1 MSKRTCSLLA
11 LALWA
16 LLVIFLLFGGWPV
29 MAEKLAG
36 VTNLDQL
43 FLSASSAT
51 PALKVNQQGAG
62 SVAEFQDDGAA
73 VLTIADGGSIT
84 HTGSLNV
91 GTWGQFAVQSSVY
104 LTMDTPITPTGT
116 YQPITATAYVSTSQ
130 VVTGTAGQLLILTN
144 ISANNVGITDT
155 GILKLSGD
163 TALGQYDTLTLISD
177 GANWIE
183 LAQTDN

>member
-11 LALWA
+11 VAFCLLAA
-16 LLVIFLLFGGWPV
+16 FLLFGGWPV
-29 MAEKLAG
+29 MADRLAG

-51 PALKVNQQGAG
+51 PVLKVNQAG
-62 SVAEFQDDGAA
+62 GGYIADFQDNGAA
-73 VLTIADGGSIT
+73 VFTIADGGSIT

-91 GTWGQFAVQSSVY
+91 GTWGQFAVQSAVC

-144 ISANNVGITDT
+144 ISAHNVGITDT

-177 GANWIE
+177 GTNWIE